1 MRGRPGAGGGRMGTA
16 TLGDRRWRAGK
27 LSGCRDGR
35 AVVGGLGGIGSSI
48 RDVGVGAPKTQIITV
63 SFSTED
69 SY

>member
-1 MRGRPGAGGGRMGTA
+1 MEQYSFGTV
-16 TLGDRRWRAGK
+16 G
-27 LSGCRDGR
+27 
-35 AVVGGLGGIGSSI
+35 AVVGGWGGIGSSI